1 MKNKIED
8 LPRNKNEFFKNG
20 YSIIKNF
27 LSLQDVQDFKYML
40 VDGYDAIL
48 KENIT
53 LENISKVIVKYEKDG
68 LYDEL
73 YEAFKHVSS
82 SHLFVKMG
90 KTFSNYVSENFN
102 LKTKL
107 ISTGYAIGIK
117 DAKRT
122 SYDWHQEKPYYEKD
136 ETIHL
141 QFPMIYPCSEKN
153 GTMSVLEG
161 SQELGYVKEISNM
174 QQGKKAVYSYVPKEI
189 KDYVNIYP
197 ERFFNMSIRDAAIFD
212 QNLIH
217 RTNKNSVDDV
227 RFAGIVRLQ
236 VI

>member
-1 MKNKIED
+1 MKNKTED
-8 LPRNKNEFFKNG
+8 LNQNKHEFFKNG

-27 LSLQDVQDFKYML
+27 LSPEDVENFKYML
-40 VDGYDAIL
+40 VDGYGAIL

-53 LENISKVIVKYEKDG
+53 LENISKVISKYEKDG
-68 LYDEL
+68 LYDKL
-73 YEAFKHVSS
+73 YEAFKNNIS
-82 SHLFVKMG
+82 SHHFVKMG
-90 KTFSNYVSENFN
+90 KKFSNYVSKNFGLN
-102 LKTKL
+102 TKL

-122 SYDWHQEKPYYEKD
+122 SYDWHQEKPYYDKE

-141 QFPMIYPCSEKN
+141 QFPMIYPCNEKN

-161 SQELGYVKEISNM
+161 SQKLGYVKETSSI
-174 QQGKKAVYSYVPKEI
+174 QQGKKTVYSYVPKKI
-189 KDYVNIYP
+189 TDYINVYP
-197 ERFFNMSIRDAAIFD
+197 ERYINMSIRDAAIFD